1 MSWLFSQALVAEYS
15 AASCSA
21 GAPSAPSNTTPT
33 PQVFLWRD
41 KTTDAWSRFPSGLT
55 CEPLTEDRGEE
66 LLKSFLADFLAKTYL
81 PATARASAST
91 DHEAECGNTWQES
104 FARWD
109 RASFSWKTPQSSLL
123 ADLDAFSGTW
133 PKWGTMRAGACSA
146 PTIAE
151 PLTKETAFGL
161 WPTPCASDTSDR
173 RPPAKPHFT
182 KNGTIKHIGK
192 NGGQS
197 QIRLSQ
203 AIKFRTPNASDGAK
217 WSNQTREQREA
228 KGQQVRLCHQ
238 LGAGGKMNP
247 DWVEWLMGW
256 PIGFTACDALATD
269 KFQQWLRS
277 HGVCS
282 EGRAVSEEAA

>member
-1 MSWLFSQALVAEYS
+1 MSWLFSRALVAASS
-15 AASCSA
+15 AVNSSD
-21 GAPSAPSNTTPT
+21 GALSAPLNTTPT
-33 PQVFLWRD
+33 PPAFLWRD
-41 KTTDAWSRFPSGLT
+41 KTTAAWSRFPSGMT
-55 CEPLTEDRGEE
+55 CEPLTDDRGEA
-66 LLKSFLADFLAKTYL
+66 LLTWFREGFLAKTYQQE
-81 PATARASAST
+81 TARASAST
-91 DHEAECGNTWQES
+91 DHEAECGDTWRES

-109 RASFSWKTPQSSLL
+109 RASSSWKTPQSSLL
-123 ADLDAFSGTW
+123 EDLDAFSETW
-133 PKWGTMRAGACSA
+133 PKWGMMRGGACSA
-146 PTIAE
+146 LTIAAPPTNE
-151 PLTKETAFGL
+151 IAFGL

-182 KNGTIKHIGK
+182 KNGTIKHVGK
-192 NGGQS
+192 NGVQS

-256 PIGFTACDALATD
+256 PIGFTDCAASATD

-282 EGRAVSEEAA
+282 EGRAMTEEAA